1 MKSPAPLPTIAGALR
16 AVAVARAMLAEWITP
31 VCRGHLYPMR
41 IRRRDKRYF
50 YYAWE
55 RCVGGRRIQ
64 RTVRLDQVE
73 RIAAGIR
80 AMAGLQA
87 RLDAYCN
94 ACDTLAL
101 VETAGMAAADEKKSP
116 HHGVG
121 GREQTRRPGSRR
133 HGTDPA
139 VRGIRPARRSR

>member
-1 MKSPAPLPTIAGALR
+1 MKPPAQLPTVTRALR
-16 AVAVARAMLAEWITP
+16 AVAVARAMLAEWRAP
-31 VCRGHLYPMR
+31 VCRGHLYPLR
-41 IRRRDKRYF
+41 IRRGGKRYL

-64 RTVRLDQVE
+64 RTVRLNQVE

-87 RLDAYCN
+87 RLDSYCA

-101 VETAGMAAADEKKSP
+101 VEVTGTPAEDGKKTAAS
-116 HHGVG
+116 
-121 GREQTRRPGSRR
+121 RPGRTR
-133 HGTDPA
+133 ADA
-139 VRGIRPARRSR
+139 PARRPRRRN

>member
-1 MKSPAPLPTIAGALR
+1 MKTPAKLSALEQAQR
-16 AVAVARAMLAEWITP
+16 AVAVARAMLAEWTAP

-41 IRRRDKRYF
+41 IRRGTKRYL

-55 RCVGGRRIQ
+55 RCVGGKRIQ

-87 RLDAYCN
+87 RLDSYCE

-101 VETAGMAAADEKKSP
+101 AEVAGTPAEEVKKTTGSRHGRTRADA
-116 HHGVG
+116 
-121 GREQTRRPGSRR
+121 RARRPQRR
-133 HGTDPA
+133 N
-139 VRGIRPARRSR
+139 

>member
-1 MKSPAPLPTIAGALR
+1 MKAPTNLPTIEKALL
-16 AVAVARAMLAEWITP
+16 AVAAARAMLAAWIAP

-41 IRRRDKRYF
+41 IRRGNKRYL
-50 YYAWE
+50 YYTWE
-55 RCVGGRRIQ
+55 RCVGGKRIQ

-87 RLDAYCN
+87 RLESYCA

-101 VETAGMAAADEKKSP
+101 VEVSGVSAEGVKKTVPSF
-116 HHGVG
+116 HGK
-121 GREQTRRPGSRR
+121 TRPGAR
-133 HGTDPA
+133 
-139 VRGIRPARRSR
+139 ARRSRRRN